1 MKNYWKLVR
10 APPFTHTMFRYL
22 LKRAITFWTDRY
34 LIFVIFSKMW
44 ARKVDLPKICVRI
57 IDKEINLKRVNNE
70 SLKAVSIA
78 HISHNHFGLFW
89 LIWATLCFALPQL
102 LSLKSVFSNLYLSV
116 WVGSAEDKPTVSSG
130 SKNILHSVIKISCT
144 FKTRNVYNVN
154 AHHDNLQLI
163 GRRLGLNSKNCRDRW
178 FLPLMCFF
186 SPFLPWGL
194 SR

>member
-1 MKNYWKLVR
+1 MKKLLEIGR
-10 APPFTHTMFRYL
+10 ASPPFIHTMCHYL

-57 IDKEINLKRVNNE
+57 IDKEINFKRVNNE

-116 WVGSAEDKPTVSSG
+116 WVGSAEDKHTVSSG
-130 SKNILHSVIKISCT
+130 SKTSSI
-144 FKTRNVYNVN
+144 
-154 AHHDNLQLI
+154 QL
-163 GRRLGLNSKNCRDRW
+163 SKYPALSKRETYIMGM
-178 FLPLMCFF
+178 PIMTIF
-186 SPFLPWGL
+186 S
-194 SR
+194 